1 MMKPQLS
8 TCLNHLLKIVASLL
22 PVFCI
27 LSGCAMVGPKSISMG
42 RADYNEAINK
52 TEDEQLLL
60 ALVKGRYGE
69 ISSLMAVSGVAANIR
84 FGSSAGAQIGIGSSD
99 TYQGNLV
106 PFSAGL
112 IYEENPTITYVPIH
126 GERYLHQL
134 LTPVSLKTLVL
145 LIRGSKRTQSTYL
158 TMLASRI
165 NDLQNPDFM
174 TAPVAESAAGFQRLV
189 ELNKTLSDVGVLQW
203 VEDPR
208 EEVPFDLMIS
218 GYAPSH
224 VEEVREYLALLGLSM
239 PPDASET
246 IILPVYFSIKGGGW
260 DGIAISTRSTYDLIE
275 ILQEAIEVPEEHV
288 AASLTYPGLRPG
300 LAGKDLHIH
309 ASISKP
315 EGSELAVRYREYW
328 YYIDQADMHTKLF
341 YRMVRVLWSVSIAA
355 GADRRD
361 EPVLTIPVG
370 R

>member
-1 MMKPQLS
+1 MKPKLS
-8 TCLNHLLKIVASLL
+8 TCLNNLLKIIASLL
-22 PVFCI
+22 PVFWI

-84 FGSSAGAQIGIGSSD
+84 FGSSAGTQIGIGSGD

-145 LIRGSKRTQSTYL
+145 LIRGAKRTQTTYL

-165 NDLQNPDFM
+165 NELQNPDFM
-174 TAPVAESAAGFQRLV
+174 TAPLTESAARFQRLV
-189 ELNKTLSDVGVLQW
+189 ELNKTLSDAGVLQW
-203 VEDPR
+203 VEDSR
-208 EEVPFDLMIS
+208 ERVPFDLMMAD
-218 GYAPSH
+218 YAPLY
-224 VEEVREYLALLGLSM
+224 VEEVREYLALLGLPL
-239 PPDASET
+239 PPDTSET
-246 IILPVYFSIKGGGW
+246 IILPVYFSIKDGDWGGMG
-260 DGIAISTRSTYDLIE
+260 ISTRSTYDLIE

-288 AASLTYPGLRPG
+288 AAGLTYPGLRPG
-300 LAGKDLHIH
+300 LAGRNLHIH
-309 ASISKP
+309 TSKSKP
-315 EGSELAVRYREYW
+315 ENCELSVRYRGYW
-328 YYIDQADMHTKLF
+328 YYIDPTDMHTKLF

-355 GADRRD
+355 GVDRRD

>member
-1 MMKPQLS
+1 MMKPYLCA
-8 TCLNHLLKIVASLL
+8 CLHHRPQIAAGLFLVL
-22 PVFCI
+22 CI
-27 LSGCAMVGPKSISMG
+27 LTGCTMVGPRSISMG
-42 RADYNEAINK
+42 RADYNEAVNK
-52 TEDEQLLL
+52 TENEQLLL

-69 ISSLMAVSGVAANIR
+69 VSSLMAVGGVAANIR
-84 FGSSAGAQIGIGSSD
+84 FGSSAGTQIGLGSSD

-112 IYEENPTITYVPIH
+112 IYEENPTITYVPVH

-134 LTPVSLKTLVL
+134 LTPISLKTLVL
-145 LIRGSKRTQSTYL
+145 LIRGAKRTQSAYL

-174 TAPVAESAAGFQRLV
+174 TAPLTESAARFERLV
-189 ELNKTLSDVGVLQW
+189 ALNKTLSDAGILQW
-203 VEDPR
+203 VEDPKTG
-208 EEVPFDLMIS
+208 VPFDVMMAD
-218 GYAPSH
+218 YTPSH
-224 VEEVREYLALLGLSM
+224 VNQVREYLALLGLAM

-246 IILPVYFSIKGGGW
+246 IILPVYFSVKEQDW
-260 DGIAISTRSTYDLIE
+260 DGMAISTRSTYDLIE
-275 ILQEAIEVPEEHV
+275 ILQESIEVPEEHV
-288 AASLTYPGLRPG
+288 AAGLTYRSLRPG
-300 LAGKDLHIH
+300 LAGRNLHIH
-309 ASISKP
+309 TSKGKP
-315 EGSELAVRYREYW
+315 EGCELSVRYRGYW
-328 YYIDQADMHTKLF
+328 YYIDPTDMHTKLF